1 MTAELIVLDSHRT
14 SERSTNANERRLAA
28 MGIFLDD
35 ADQPH
40 LKELV
45 RQMRADPAPGWDMVL
60 RFWPP
65 SFVGYFPKEAV
76 SNPQKAALNGLAS
89 VETDRLGHNE
99 HRLWPPKPT

>member
-1 MTAELIVLDSHRT
+1 MTAELIVLASHRT

-65 SFVGYFPKEAV
+65 SFAGYVPKEAV
-76 SNPQKAALNGLAS
+76 SDLRKPTLNSLAS
-89 VETDRLGHNE
+89 CETDQPGHNE
-99 HRLWPPKPT
+99 NRL